1 MADTIEITGIEFDI
15 GSSVEGAI
23 KGIDELSKK
32 VSGLASTVESASEKI
47 TSAFNSMASG
57 ISKATQKSVKSIDD
71 LSKVI
76 SDIGKASEAFKS
88 NTVKTFEE
96 AGDSVKDFVSKVE
109 DINVELD
116 KIDTSKVKNL
126 KNELATV
133 STDTSGADGITKTTN
148 ELENMGKMLP
158 AVTNSFVKETGKMQF
173 PDFSNVIDADWR
185 EIDNM
190 VPAVSKD
197 VNLLDAEWHKVYTD
211 ITLFDKL
218 KMIFT
223 DFKRNV
229 GMIAPV
235 AKSVGVAFLD
245 LTHKATMLGVKL
257 GKMAFNAVINKAKKL
272 GNTLKKVASKA
283 LDAGKSLA
291 KMGLEAMTS
300 KVVRVNNK
308 LAQLFRAFVRI
319 ATYRAIRS
327 MIRGFSEGL
336 QAGIQNMYT
345 WATITNDK
353 FKPAMDSLK
362 SSAVYLK
369 NSLSAMVSP
378 ILEALAPAFEVL
390 SDKIVGVMN
399 QFNKLFSLLT
409 GKKTWTKATRQTQQW
424 ANVTSKSAK
433 KATKAFEPF
442 LLSIDELNRLPAK
455 EKDTG
460 DEYTSPSG
468 DAVDA
473 YSFKTQNLD
482 ASSDLAD
489 AIKKGNWGKVGEELA
504 KKLNTITDKL
514 DDWINNTFAPKAK
527 KFATNMADF
536 LNGFIKTYNWAKL
549 GKTFADGLNALISAG
564 QAFIER
570 FDWSAFGHAIGVGVD
585 SFIKNVDWANM
596 GKTFGEYIT
605 GIFNMADSA
614 ISVWRKNAKTYG
626 QKIADGLNEAI
637 EAINWSLIGKTFA
650 DGINTVLDFANT
662 VLTGFSFWN
671 FGVDLGKMFDSFI
684 KNTDFSLATKTF
696 GNAINGVVDTFAGVV
711 SIWAQNANLYGE
723 KLGNA
728 INTFFKTVRWG
739 NLGET
744 LSGLVNSMLQ
754 TGFSFFNSI
763 DWKGN
768 AEKLFGSIDTFL
780 KTVDWTALANTF
792 GTLLNGLFD
801 TISVAMKVWVSNA
814 GTYGKNIGNAINTF
828 INKVNWNELAQ
839 AFVDGFNGIVKFLNN
854 MISTMDWETTKNKI
868 ADAINT
874 AITGIDAKGFGEAIN
889 ELLTN
894 ILDLISKIDWY
905 DFGFKIGQFL
915 GSIDWAKALT
925 TVGKAVFDGLRGAFA
940 GFFDSAGVSA
950 LWQIPAM
957 MLTLFGPK
965 IFSTI
970 GFGGIV
976 QAVLTGLKGAF
987 GIFRDIKLL
996 GDALGLTEFAKGIGS
1011 SLIDV
1016 IGKVVP
1022 FGEIASTVSGGLSTA
1037 FSALTG
1043 VLSSVGGAFA
1053 SLISAIAPF
1062 LPAILAVIAVI
1073 TTIILVIKNWNTIV
1087 KVMGDVWKTVCST
1100 ASTVWNAM
1108 TDAIS
1113 TAVNAVKDVVST
1125 VWNGITGTLG
1135 NIWNGIKGTAT
1146 TVFNGV
1152 GTAISG
1158 AWNTIKGGTETVW
1171 NGLKTNLGTLWNG
1184 IKDTGSTVFT
1194 SLQTSLSTIWN
1205 GVSSTA
1211 STAWNTLSSNMS
1223 TLWNTMKSTG
1233 GTIFTGLKDGLTTT
1247 WKTLSTNTST
1257 IWSGISSSL
1266 GTAWNNA
1273 KTTASTTFSNIG
1285 SKISSVWDGAHRETS
1300 STWSNIYSK
1309 LQTSFGNIL
1318 SNTTSSFSSIYN
1330 AISSSNN
1337 RSKQN
1342 SNSTLERMK
1351 SIFET
1356 AGSSISHKV
1365 GSSFDS
1371 VYGSIKSSMKNSKS
1385 KFKSAFDA
1393 MEKTSVGETII
1404 DNVEGIASDIEG
1416 DLDFED
1422 AYTWG
1427 ADLVSNFTNGI
1438 QSMVSTVGDVVTGIA
1453 DKVAGLLEH
1462 STPDEGPMKDDD
1474 KWMPDFMNNLINGIE
1489 NNTPD
1494 LVSSAKN
1501 VASQVQGAMQGTL
1514 TGIDTNVSSQVNS
1527 HVSVDT
1533 GNAQA
1538 QLNFAVGSAIEDA
1551 FRKVQNDQRIV
1562 VNVDGREIFNA
1573 VVKQNDSSIM
1583 RTGYSP
1589 LKR

>member
-47 TSAFNSMASG
+47 TSAFNSMAGG

-76 SDIGKASEAFKS
+76 SNIGKASEAFKS
-88 NTVKTFEE
+88 NTVKTVEE

-158 AVTNSFVKETGKMQF
+158 AVTSSFLKETGKMQF
-173 PDFSNVIDADWR
+173 PDFSNVIDAEWR

-197 VNLLDAEWHKVYTD
+197 VNSLDAEWHKVYTD

-235 AKSVGVAFLD
+235 VKSVGVAFLD

-300 KVVRVNNK
+300 KVAQANSK

-327 MIRGFSEGL
+327 MIRGLSEAL

-424 ANVTSKSAK
+424 ADVTSKSAK

-455 EKDTG
+455 EKDKG

-473 YSFKTQNLD
+473 YSFKTQKLD
-482 ASSDLAD
+482 VSSDLAD

-536 LNGFIKTYNWAKL
+536 LNGFIKKYNWAKL

-570 FDWSAFGHAIGVGVD
+570 FNWSAFGHAIGVGVD

-605 GIFNMADSA
+605 GVFNMADSA

-637 EAINWSLIGKTFA
+637 EAINWSLIGKTFS

-662 VLTGFSFWN
+662 ALTAFSFWD
-671 FGVDLGKMFDSFI
+671 FGVDLGKLFDSFI
-684 KNTDFSLATKTF
+684 QSTDFSLATKTF

-711 SIWAQNANLYGE
+711 SVWAQNANLYGE
-723 KLGNA
+723 EIGNA
-728 INTFFKTVRWG
+728 INTFFTTVRWG

-754 TGFSFFNSI
+754 TGFSFFDSI

-801 TISVAMKVWVSNA
+801 TISVAMKTWVSNA

-868 ADAINT
+868 TDAINT

-925 TVGKAVFDGLRGAFA
+925 TVGKAVFDGLRGAFT

-976 QAVLTGLKGAF
+976 QAVLGGLKGAF

-996 GDALGLTEFAKGIGS
+996 GDALGLPEFAKGIGS

-1037 FSALTG
+1037 FGALPG
-1043 VLSSVGGAFA
+1043 VLSTVGGAFG

-1062 LPAILAVIAVI
+1062 LPAILAVIGVI
-1073 TTIILVIKNWNTIV
+1073 TAVILVIKNWNTIV
-1087 KVMGDVWKTVCST
+1087 KVMGDVWKTISST
-1100 ASTVWNAM
+1100 ASTVWNGI

-1113 TAVNAVKDVVST
+1113 SAVNTVKGVVST

-1135 NIWNGIKGTAT
+1135 SIWNGIKGTAT

-1152 GTAISG
+1152 GTAIGG
-1158 AWNTIKGGTETVW
+1158 AWDTIKGGTETVW

-1184 IKDTGSTVFT
+1184 IKDTGTTVFNGVET
-1194 SLQTSLSTIWN
+1194 AISGAWDTIKGGTETVWN
-1205 GVSSTA
+1205 SVSST
-1211 STAWNTLSSNMS
+1211 
-1223 TLWNTMKSTG
+1223 
-1233 GTIFTGLKDGLTTT
+1233 
-1247 WKTLSTNTST
+1247 
-1257 IWSGISSSL
+1257 L
-1266 GTAWNNA
+1266 GTAWDNA
-1273 KTTASTTFSNIG
+1273 KNTASETFSNIG
-1285 SKISSVWDGAHRETS
+1285 SKISSVWDGAHKDTS
-1300 STWSNIYSK
+1300 STWKNIYSK
-1309 LQTSFGNIL
+1309 LQSSFGNIM
-1318 SNTTSSFSSIYN
+1318 SNTSSSFSSIYN
-1330 AISSSNN
+1330 TIS
-1337 RSKQN
+1337 N
-1342 SNSTLERMK
+1342 SNSNSKKDSDSTLKGMK

-1356 AGSSISHKV
+1356 AGSSISQNV

-1371 VYGSIKSSMKNSKS
+1371 VHGSIKNSMKNSKS
-1385 KFKSAFDA
+1385 NFKSAFGA

-1404 DNVEGIASDIEG
+1404 DNVGSIASDIES
-1416 DLDFED
+1416 DLDFKD

-1427 ADLVSNFTNGI
+1427 SDLVSNFTNGI

-1453 DKVAGLLEH
+1453 NTVAGLLEH
-1462 STPDEGPMKDDD
+1462 STPDRGPMKNDD
-1474 KWMPDFMNNLINGIE
+1474 KWMPDFMDNLINGIDD
-1489 NNTPD
+1489 NTPD

>member
-57 ISKATQKSVKSIDD
+57 ISKATNKSVKSIDD

-116 KIDTSKVKNL
+116 KIDTSKVKNV
-126 KNELATV
+126 KNELATI
-133 STDTSGADGITKTTN
+133 STDTSGSDGITKTTN

-158 AVTNSFVKETGKMQF
+158 AVTSSFLKETGKMQF
-173 PDFSNVIDADWR
+173 PDFSNVIDAEWR
-185 EIDNM
+185 EVDNM

-197 VNLLDAEWHKVYTD
+197 VNSLDAEWHKIYTD

-229 GMIAPV
+229 GMITPV
-235 AKSVGVAFLD
+235 VKSVGVAFLD

-300 KVVRVNNK
+300 KVVQANSK

-327 MIRGFSEGL
+327 IIRGFSESL

-473 YSFKTQNLD
+473 YSFKTQKLD

-527 KFATNMADF
+527 QFATNMADF
-536 LNGFIKTYNWAKL
+536 LNGFIKKYNWAKL

-570 FDWSAFGHAIGVGVD
+570 FNWSAFGHAIGVGVD

-605 GIFNMADSA
+605 GVFNMADSA

-637 EAINWSLIGKTFA
+637 EAINWNLIGKTFA

-780 KTVDWTALANTF
+780 ETVDWTALANTF

-801 TISVAMKVWVSNA
+801 TISVAMKTWVSNA

-828 INKVNWNELAQ
+828 INKVNWKELAQ

-996 GDALGLTEFAKGIGS
+996 GDALGLTNFAKGIGS

-1043 VLSSVGGAFA
+1043 VLSTVGGAFA

-1100 ASTVWNAM
+1100 ASSVWNAM

-1113 TAVNAVKDVVST
+1113 TAVNTVKDVVST
-1125 VWNGITGTLG
+1125 VWTGITGTLG
-1135 NIWNGIKGTAT
+1135 SIWNGIKGTAT

-1158 AWNTIKGGTETVW
+1158 AWDTIKGGTETVW

-1266 GTAWNNA
+1266 GTAWSNA
-1273 KTTASTTFSNIG
+1273 KTTAGTTFSDIG
-1285 SKISSVWDGAHRETS
+1285 SKISSVWNGAHKNTS
-1300 STWSNIYSK
+1300 STWSNIYST

-1318 SNTTSSFSSIYN
+1318 GNTTSSFSSIYN

-1337 RSKQN
+1337 RSKQD

-1356 AGSSISHKV
+1356 AGSSISQKV

-1393 MEKTSVGETII
+1393 MEKTSVGEKII

-1422 AYTWG
+1422 AYKWG

-1474 KWMPDFMNNLINGIE
+1474 KWMPDFMNNLISGIDD
-1489 NNTPD
+1489 NTPD